1 MVGAGPQM
9 LAQAVGD
16 VVGGAVG
23 DQGVDELVAAGRGEV
38 GVGETQP
45 LEVVHVVREVE
56 VVVRVQNLAADRERL
71 LGVGDRQ
78 HFVLGCQQCVGP
90 DDFAGLCGVFGCGV
104 VRVRPGGAFSGQPQ
118 HSRPERGEHTLSGR
132 HAVFV

>member
-1 MVGAGPQM
+1 M
-9 LAQAVGD
+9 LEVI
-16 VVGGAVG
+16 

-71 LGVGDRQ
+71 LGVGDR
-78 HFVLGCQQCVGP
+78 
-90 DDFAGLCGVFGCGV
+90 
-104 VRVRPGGAFSGQPQ
+104 
-118 HSRPERGEHTLSGR
+118 
-132 HAVFV
+132 